1 MNTYMKKWTLG
12 ATLPL
17 ALAAAAHAQTINLP
31 GGYNPLIGLPVI
43 LPTPVNN
50 PLAGS
55 ISLPAPAMT
64 PTVIA
69 PGIKIDVP
77 LLPVTLVP
85 GLPAVRLVANKENV
99 VNPLTA
105 ILPGGAKANLTAAIE
120 PKKDEGK
127 KADKLAE
134 LFDGKGRK
142 GRVDLPADELGGT
155 RPARRISL
163 PEWDLEREIGA
174 L

>member
-17 ALAAAAHAQTINLP
+17 ALAAAAHAQTYSLP
-31 GGYNPLIGLPVI
+31 GGYNPLIGLPAI

-55 ISLPAPAMT
+55 ITLPAPTLT

-69 PGIKIDVP
+69 PSVKIDVP

-85 GLPAVRLVANKENV
+85 GLPAIRLVASKENA
-99 VNPLTA
+99 VNPLAA
-105 ILPGGAKANLTAAIE
+105 ILPNGGKANLTAAVE

-127 KADKLAE
+127 KADRLDE
-134 LFDGKGRK
+134 LFDGKTKK